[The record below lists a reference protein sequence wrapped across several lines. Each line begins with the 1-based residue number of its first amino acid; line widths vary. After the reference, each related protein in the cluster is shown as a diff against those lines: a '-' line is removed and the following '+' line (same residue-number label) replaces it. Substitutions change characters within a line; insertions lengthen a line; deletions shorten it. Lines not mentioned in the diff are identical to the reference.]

1 MDINKYLFFE
11 NCHIITYVKT
21 KVNCQMRFTDILTP
35 NFTDDSDETGKHR
48 GNFLSLEELKMS
60 DATSKNVSYAPL
72 KQTVISY

>member
-1 MDINKYLFFE
+1 
-11 NCHIITYVKT
+11 
-21 KVNCQMRFTDILTP
+21 MRFTDILTP

-48 GNFLSLEELKMS
+48 GNFLSLEDLKMS